1 MDDFNQVNQI
11 VSDAIKDSSYITV
24 LISSGVYILYTLIIR
39 LVDLFKAKDRNKPL
53 IQMASAI
60 KEVSENV
67 VKLNT
72 VLDKQIQDAE
82 SKELTKVRQVISLT
96 FDSFRANI
104 SKTCNEII
112 IHNNIEENR
121 KILAELVQT
130 LNELDNQNNLVVL
143 LKISNL
149 SDYFSQL
156 AYVENL
162 QAKLIEKTTFLAK
175 LNETLNDSLNQSEEL
190 KKQYKDLED
199 LEYKEPSKEQIL
211 QDLKE
216 AVNELKLVEEGKL
229 IARPAKELLD
239 ELE

>member
-39 LVDLFKAKDRNKPL
+39 LIDLFKAKDRNKPL
-53 IQMASAI
+53 IQMTSAI

-82 SKELTKVRQVISLT
+82 SKELTKVRQVISLA

-121 KILAELVQT
+121 DLIR
-130 LNELDNQNNLVVL
+130 
-143 LKISNL
+143 
-149 SDYFSQL
+149 
-156 AYVENL
+156 ENL
-162 QAKLIEKTTFLAK
+162 FKTINTEYYKLYNVFSAYEVDGINIATKIKDEWIDDTTKECLEVIYDGQDKDVRIGQIINK
-175 LNETLNDSLNQSEEL
+175 LTIIANEHSV
-190 KKQYKDLED
+190 Y
-199 LEYKEPSKEQIL
+199 
-211 QDLKE
+211 
-216 AVNELKLVEEGKL
+216 VNNKVFNH
-229 IARPAKELLD
+229 
-239 ELE
+239 

>member
-72 VLDKQIQDAE
+72 ILDKQIQDAE
-82 SKELTKVRQVISLT
+82 SKELTKVRQVICLA

-121 KILAELVQT
+121 DLIR
-130 LNELDNQNNLVVL
+130 
-143 LKISNL
+143 
-149 SDYFSQL
+149 
-156 AYVENL
+156 ENL
-162 QAKLIEKTTFLAK
+162 FKTISTEYYKLYNVFSAYEVDGINIATKIKDEWIDDTTKECLEVIYDSQDKDVRIGQIINK
-175 LNETLNDSLNQSEEL
+175 LTIIANEHSI
-190 KKQYKDLED
+190 Y
-199 LEYKEPSKEQIL
+199 
-211 QDLKE
+211 
-216 AVNELKLVEEGKL
+216 VNNKVFNH
-229 IARPAKELLD
+229 
-239 ELE
+239 

>member
-11 VSDAIKDSSYITV
+11 VSDAIKHSSYITV

-82 SKELTKVRQVISLT
+82 SKELTKVRQVISLA

-121 KILAELVQT
+121 DLIK
-130 LNELDNQNNLVVL
+130 
-143 LKISNL
+143 
-149 SDYFSQL
+149 
-156 AYVENL
+156 ENL
-162 QAKLIEKTTFLAK
+162 FKTISTEYYKLYNVFSAYEVDGINIATKIKDEWIDDTTKECLEVIYDGQDKDVRIGQIINKLIIIA
-175 LNETLNDSLNQSEEL
+175 NENSV
-190 KKQYKDLED
+190 Y
-199 LEYKEPSKEQIL
+199 
-211 QDLKE
+211 
-216 AVNELKLVEEGKL
+216 VNNKVFNH
-229 IARPAKELLD
+229 
-239 ELE
+239 

>member
-82 SKELTKVRQVISLT
+82 SKELTKVRQVISLA

-121 KILAELVQT
+121 DLIR
-130 LNELDNQNNLVVL
+130 
-143 LKISNL
+143 
-149 SDYFSQL
+149 
-156 AYVENL
+156 ENL
-162 QAKLIEKTTFLAK
+162 FKTISTEYYKLYNVFSAYEVDGINIATKIKDEWIDDTTKECLKVIYDGQDKDVRIGQIINK
-175 LNETLNDSLNQSEEL
+175 LTIIANEHSV
-190 KKQYKDLED
+190 Y
-199 LEYKEPSKEQIL
+199 
-211 QDLKE
+211 
-216 AVNELKLVEEGKL
+216 VNNKVFNH
-229 IARPAKELLD
+229 
-239 ELE
+239 

>member
-82 SKELTKVRQVISLT
+82 SKELTKVRQVISLA

-104 SKTCNEII
+104 SKTCNDII

-121 KILAELVQT
+121 
-130 LNELDNQNNLVVL
+130 NL
-143 LKISNL
+143 IR
-149 SDYFSQL
+149 
-156 AYVENL
+156 ENL
-162 QAKLIEKTTFLAK
+162 FKTISTEYYKLYNVFSAYEVDGINIATKIKDEWIDDTTKECLEVIYDGQDKDVRIGQIINK
-175 LNETLNDSLNQSEEL
+175 LTIIANEHSV
-190 KKQYKDLED
+190 Y
-199 LEYKEPSKEQIL
+199 
-211 QDLKE
+211 
-216 AVNELKLVEEGKL
+216 VNNKVFNH
-229 IARPAKELLD
+229 
-239 ELE
+239 

>member
-82 SKELTKVRQVISLT
+82 SKELTKVRQVISLA

-112 IHNNIEENR
+112 IHNNIEETR
-121 KILAELVQT
+121 DLIR
-130 LNELDNQNNLVVL
+130 
-143 LKISNL
+143 
-149 SDYFSQL
+149 
-156 AYVENL
+156 ENL
-162 QAKLIEKTTFLAK
+162 FKTISTEYYKLYNVFSAYEVDGINIATKIKDEWIDDTTKECLEVIYDGQDKDVRIGQIINK
-175 LNETLNDSLNQSEEL
+175 LTIIANEHSV
-190 KKQYKDLED
+190 Y
-199 LEYKEPSKEQIL
+199 
-211 QDLKE
+211 
-216 AVNELKLVEEGKL
+216 VNNKVFNH
-229 IARPAKELLD
+229 
-239 ELE
+239 

>member
-53 IQMASAI
+53 IKMASAI

-67 VKLNT
+67 VKLNN

-82 SKELTKVRQVISLT
+82 SKELTKVRQVISLA

-104 SKTCNEII
+104 SRTCNEII

-121 KILAELVQT
+121 DLIR
-130 LNELDNQNNLVVL
+130 
-143 LKISNL
+143 
-149 SDYFSQL
+149 
-156 AYVENL
+156 ENL
-162 QAKLIEKTTFLAK
+162 FKTVSTEYYKLYNVFSAYEVDGINIATKIKDEWIDDTTKECLEVIY
-175 LNETLNDSLNQSEEL
+175 NSQD
-190 KKQYKDLED
+190 KDVRIG
-199 LEYKEPSKEQIL
+199 QIL
-211 QDLKE
+211 NKLTIIANE
-216 AVNELKLVEEGKL
+216 HSVYVNNKVFNH
-229 IARPAKELLD
+229 
-239 ELE
+239 

>member
-1 MDDFNQVNQI
+1 MEDFNQVNQI

-60 KEVSENV
+60 KEFSENV

-82 SKELTKVRQVISLT
+82 SKELTKVRQVISLA

-112 IHNNIEENR
+112 IHNNIDTNR
-121 KILAELVQT
+121 DLIR
-130 LNELDNQNNLVVL
+130 
-143 LKISNL
+143 
-149 SDYFSQL
+149 
-156 AYVENL
+156 ENL
-162 QAKLIEKTTFLAK
+162 FKTISTEYYKLYNVFSAYEVDGINIATKIKDEWIDDTTKECL
-175 LNETLNDSLNQSEEL
+175 EVIYDGQD
-190 KKQYKDLED
+190 KDVRIG
-199 LEYKEPSKEQIL
+199 QIL
-211 QDLKE
+211 NKLTIIANE
-216 AVNELKLVEEGKL
+216 HSIYVNNKVFNH
-229 IARPAKELLD
+229 
-239 ELE
+239 

>member
-72 VLDKQIQDAE
+72 VLDKQIQNAE
-82 SKELTKVRQVISLT
+82 SKELTKVRQVISLA

-112 IHNNIEENR
+112 IHNNIDKNKDLIR
-121 KILAELVQT
+121 
-130 LNELDNQNNLVVL
+130 
-143 LKISNL
+143 
-149 SDYFSQL
+149 
-156 AYVENL
+156 ENL
-162 QAKLIEKTTFLAK
+162 FKTVSTEYYKLYNVFSAYEVDGINIATKIKDEWIDDTTKECL
-175 LNETLNDSLNQSEEL
+175 EVIYDGQD
-190 KKQYKDLED
+190 KDVRIG
-199 LEYKEPSKEQIL
+199 QIL
-211 QDLKE
+211 NKLTIIANE
-216 AVNELKLVEEGKL
+216 HSVYVNNKVFNH
-229 IARPAKELLD
+229 
-239 ELE
+239 

>member
-82 SKELTKVRQVISLT
+82 SKELTKVRQVISLA

-121 KILAELVQT
+121 DLIR
-130 LNELDNQNNLVVL
+130 
-143 LKISNL
+143 
-149 SDYFSQL
+149 
-156 AYVENL
+156 ENL
-162 QAKLIEKTTFLAK
+162 FKTISTEYYKLYNVFSAYEVDGINIATKIKDEWIDDTTKECLEVIYDGQDKDVRIGQIINK
-175 LNETLNDSLNQSEEL
+175 LTIIANEHSV
-190 KKQYKDLED
+190 Y
-199 LEYKEPSKEQIL
+199 
-211 QDLKE
+211 
-216 AVNELKLVEEGKL
+216 VNNKVFNH
-229 IARPAKELLD
+229 
-239 ELE
+239 

>member
-1 MDDFNQVNQI
+1 MEDFNQVNQI

-82 SKELTKVRQVISLT
+82 SKELTKVRQVISLA

-112 IHNNIEENR
+112 IHNNIDTNR
-121 KILAELVQT
+121 DLIR
-130 LNELDNQNNLVVL
+130 
-143 LKISNL
+143 
-149 SDYFSQL
+149 
-156 AYVENL
+156 ENL
-162 QAKLIEKTTFLAK
+162 FKTISTEYYKLYNVFSAYEVDGINIATKIKDEWIDDTTKECLEVIYDGQDKDVRIGQIINKLIIIA
-175 LNETLNDSLNQSEEL
+175 NEHSV
-190 KKQYKDLED
+190 Y
-199 LEYKEPSKEQIL
+199 
-211 QDLKE
+211 
-216 AVNELKLVEEGKL
+216 VNNKVFNH
-229 IARPAKELLD
+229 
-239 ELE
+239 

>member
-24 LISSGVYILYTLIIR
+24 LISSGVYILYTFIIR

-82 SKELTKVRQVISLT
+82 SKELTKVRQVISLA

-121 KILAELVQT
+121 DLIR
-130 LNELDNQNNLVVL
+130 
-143 LKISNL
+143 
-149 SDYFSQL
+149 
-156 AYVENL
+156 ENL
-162 QAKLIEKTTFLAK
+162 FKTISTEYYKLYNVFSAYEVDGINIATKIRDEWIDDTTKECLEVIYDGQDKDVRIGQIINK
-175 LNETLNDSLNQSEEL
+175 LTIIANEHSV
-190 KKQYKDLED
+190 Y
-199 LEYKEPSKEQIL
+199 
-211 QDLKE
+211 
-216 AVNELKLVEEGKL
+216 VNNKVFNH
-229 IARPAKELLD
+229 
-239 ELE
+239 

>member
-11 VSDAIKDSSYITV
+11 VSNAIKDSSYITV

-82 SKELTKVRQVISLT
+82 SKELTKVRQVISLA

-121 KILAELVQT
+121 DLIR
-130 LNELDNQNNLVVL
+130 
-143 LKISNL
+143 
-149 SDYFSQL
+149 
-156 AYVENL
+156 ENL
-162 QAKLIEKTTFLAK
+162 FKTISTEYYKLYNVFSAYEVDGINIATKIKDEWIDDTTKECLEVIYDGQDKDVRIGQIINK
-175 LNETLNDSLNQSEEL
+175 LTIIANEHSV
-190 KKQYKDLED
+190 Y
-199 LEYKEPSKEQIL
+199 
-211 QDLKE
+211 
-216 AVNELKLVEEGKL
+216 VNNKVFNH
-229 IARPAKELLD
+229 
-239 ELE
+239 

>member
-11 VSDAIKDSSYITV
+11 VFDAIKDSSYITV

-72 VLDKQIQDAE
+72 VLDKQIQNAE
-82 SKELTKVRQVISLT
+82 SKELTKVRQVISVA

-112 IHNNIEENR
+112 IHNNIDTNR
-121 KILAELVQT
+121 DLIR
-130 LNELDNQNNLVVL
+130 
-143 LKISNL
+143 
-149 SDYFSQL
+149 
-156 AYVENL
+156 ENL
-162 QAKLIEKTTFLAK
+162 FKTISTEYYKLYNVFSAYEVDGINIATKIKDEWIDDTTKECL
-175 LNETLNDSLNQSEEL
+175 EVIYDGQD
-190 KKQYKDLED
+190 KDVRIG
-199 LEYKEPSKEQIL
+199 QIL
-211 QDLKE
+211 NKLTIIANE
-216 AVNELKLVEEGKL
+216 HSVYVNNKVFNH
-229 IARPAKELLD
+229 
-239 ELE
+239 

>member
-82 SKELTKVRQVISLT
+82 SKELTKVRQVISLA

-112 IHNNIEENR
+112 IHNNIDENR
-121 KILAELVQT
+121 DLIR
-130 LNELDNQNNLVVL
+130 
-143 LKISNL
+143 
-149 SDYFSQL
+149 
-156 AYVENL
+156 ENL
-162 QAKLIEKTTFLAK
+162 FKTISTEYYKLYNVFSAYEVDGINIATKIKDEWIDDTTKECLEVIYDGQDKDVRIGQILNKLIIIA
-175 LNETLNDSLNQSEEL
+175 NEHSV
-190 KKQYKDLED
+190 Y
-199 LEYKEPSKEQIL
+199 
-211 QDLKE
+211 
-216 AVNELKLVEEGKL
+216 VNNKVFNH
-229 IARPAKELLD
+229 
-239 ELE
+239 

>member
-1 MDDFNQVNQI
+1 MDDFNEVNQI

-82 SKELTKVRQVISLT
+82 SKELTKVRQVISLA

-112 IHNNIEENR
+112 IHNNIDTNR
-121 KILAELVQT
+121 
-130 LNELDNQNNLVVL
+130 NL
-143 LKISNL
+143 IR
-149 SDYFSQL
+149 
-156 AYVENL
+156 ENL
-162 QAKLIEKTTFLAK
+162 FKTISTEYYKLYNVFSAYEVDGINIATKIKDEWIDDTTKECL
-175 LNETLNDSLNQSEEL
+175 EVIYDGQD
-190 KKQYKDLED
+190 KDVRIG
-199 LEYKEPSKEQIL
+199 QIL
-211 QDLKE
+211 NKLTIIANE
-216 AVNELKLVEEGKL
+216 HSVYVNNKVFNH
-229 IARPAKELLD
+229 
-239 ELE
+239 

>member
-82 SKELTKVRQVISLT
+82 SKELTKVRQVITLA

-112 IHNNIEENR
+112 IHNNIKENR
-121 KILAELVQT
+121 DLIR
-130 LNELDNQNNLVVL
+130 
-143 LKISNL
+143 
-149 SDYFSQL
+149 
-156 AYVENL
+156 ENL
-162 QAKLIEKTTFLAK
+162 FKTISTEYYKLYNVFSAYEVDGINIATKIKDEWIDDTTKECLEVIYDGQDKDVRIGQIINK
-175 LNETLNDSLNQSEEL
+175 LTIIANEHSV
-190 KKQYKDLED
+190 Y
-199 LEYKEPSKEQIL
+199 
-211 QDLKE
+211 
-216 AVNELKLVEEGKL
+216 VNNKVFNH
-229 IARPAKELLD
+229 
-239 ELE
+239 

>member
-82 SKELTKVRQVISLT
+82 SKELTKVRQVISLA

-121 KILAELVQT
+121 DLIR
-130 LNELDNQNNLVVL
+130 
-143 LKISNL
+143 
-149 SDYFSQL
+149 
-156 AYVENL
+156 ENL
-162 QAKLIEKTTFLAK
+162 FKTISTEYYKLYNVFSAYEVDGINIATKIKDEWIDDTTKECL
-175 LNETLNDSLNQSEEL
+175 EVIYDGQD
-190 KKQYKDLED
+190 KDVRIG
-199 LEYKEPSKEQIL
+199 QIL
-211 QDLKE
+211 NKLTII
-216 AVNELKLVEEGKL
+216 ANEHSVYINNKVFNH
-229 IARPAKELLD
+229 
-239 ELE
+239 

>member
-82 SKELTKVRQVISLT
+82 SKELTKVRQVISLA

-121 KILAELVQT
+121 DLIR
-130 LNELDNQNNLVVL
+130 
-143 LKISNL
+143 
-149 SDYFSQL
+149 
-156 AYVENL
+156 ENL
-162 QAKLIEKTTFLAK
+162 FKTISTEYYKLYNVFSAYEVDGINIATKIKDEWIDDTTKECL
-175 LNETLNDSLNQSEEL
+175 EVIYDGQD
-190 KKQYKDLED
+190 KDVRIG
-199 LEYKEPSKEQIL
+199 QIL
-211 QDLKE
+211 NKLTIIANE
-216 AVNELKLVEEGKL
+216 HSVYVNNKVFN
-229 IARPAKELLD
+229 R
-239 ELE
+239 

>member
-11 VSDAIKDSSYITV
+11 VSDAIKNSSYITV
-24 LISSGVYILYTLIIR
+24 LISSGVYIIYTLIIR
-39 LVDLFKAKDRNKPL
+39 LVDLFKAKNRNKPL

-82 SKELTKVRQVISLT
+82 SKELTKVRQLISLA

-121 KILAELVQT
+121 DLIR
-130 LNELDNQNNLVVL
+130 
-143 LKISNL
+143 
-149 SDYFSQL
+149 
-156 AYVENL
+156 ENL
-162 QAKLIEKTTFLAK
+162 FKTISTEYYKLYNVFSAYEVDGINIATKIKDEWIDDTNKECLEVIYDGQDKDVRIGQIINK
-175 LNETLNDSLNQSEEL
+175 LTIIANEHSV
-190 KKQYKDLED
+190 Y
-199 LEYKEPSKEQIL
+199 
-211 QDLKE
+211 
-216 AVNELKLVEEGKL
+216 VNNKVFNH
-229 IARPAKELLD
+229 
-239 ELE
+239 

>member
-82 SKELTKVRQVISLT
+82 SKELTKVRQVISLA

-112 IHNNIEENR
+112 IHNNIDKNR
-121 KILAELVQT
+121 DLIR
-130 LNELDNQNNLVVL
+130 
-143 LKISNL
+143 
-149 SDYFSQL
+149 
-156 AYVENL
+156 ENL
-162 QAKLIEKTTFLAK
+162 FKTISTEYYKLYNVFSAYEVDGINIATKIKDEWIDDTTKECLEVIYDGQDKDVRIGQIINKLIIIA
-175 LNETLNDSLNQSEEL
+175 NEHSV
-190 KKQYKDLED
+190 Y
-199 LEYKEPSKEQIL
+199 
-211 QDLKE
+211 
-216 AVNELKLVEEGKL
+216 VNNKVFNH
-229 IARPAKELLD
+229 
-239 ELE
+239 

>member
-82 SKELTKVRQVISLT
+82 SKELTKVRQVISLA

-112 IHNNIEENR
+112 INNNIEENR
-121 KILAELVQT
+121 DLIR
-130 LNELDNQNNLVVL
+130 
-143 LKISNL
+143 
-149 SDYFSQL
+149 
-156 AYVENL
+156 ENL
-162 QAKLIEKTTFLAK
+162 FKTISTEYYKLYNVFSAYEVDGINIATKIKDEWIDDTTKECLEVIYDGQDKDVRIGQIINK
-175 LNETLNDSLNQSEEL
+175 LTIIANEHSV
-190 KKQYKDLED
+190 Y
-199 LEYKEPSKEQIL
+199 
-211 QDLKE
+211 
-216 AVNELKLVEEGKL
+216 VNNKVFNH
-229 IARPAKELLD
+229 
-239 ELE
+239 

>member
-11 VSDAIKDSSYITV
+11 VSDAIKNSSYITV

-82 SKELTKVRQVISLT
+82 SKELTKVRQVISLA

-112 IHNNIEENR
+112 IHNNIDKNR
-121 KILAELVQT
+121 DLIR
-130 LNELDNQNNLVVL
+130 
-143 LKISNL
+143 
-149 SDYFSQL
+149 
-156 AYVENL
+156 ENL
-162 QAKLIEKTTFLAK
+162 FKTISTEYYKLYNVFSAYEVDGINIATKIKDEWIDDTTKECL
-175 LNETLNDSLNQSEEL
+175 EVIYDGQD
-190 KKQYKDLED
+190 KDVRIG
-199 LEYKEPSKEQIL
+199 QIL
-211 QDLKE
+211 NKLTIIANE
-216 AVNELKLVEEGKL
+216 HSVYVNNKVFNH
-229 IARPAKELLD
+229 
-239 ELE
+239 

>member
-82 SKELTKVRQVISLT
+82 SKELTKVRQVISLA

-121 KILAELVQT
+121 DLIR
-130 LNELDNQNNLVVL
+130 
-143 LKISNL
+143 
-149 SDYFSQL
+149 
-156 AYVENL
+156 ENL
-162 QAKLIEKTTFLAK
+162 FKTVSTEYYKLYNVFSAYEVDGINIATKIKDEWIDDTTKECL
-175 LNETLNDSLNQSEEL
+175 EVIYDGQD
-190 KKQYKDLED
+190 KDVRIG
-199 LEYKEPSKEQIL
+199 QIL
-211 QDLKE
+211 NKLTIIANE
-216 AVNELKLVEEGKL
+216 HSVYVNNKVFNH
-229 IARPAKELLD
+229 
-239 ELE
+239 

>member
-11 VSDAIKDSSYITV
+11 VSDAIRDSSYITV

-72 VLDKQIQDAE
+72 VLDKQIQNAE
-82 SKELTKVRQVISLT
+82 SKELNKVRQVIGLA

-112 IHNNIEENR
+112 IGNNIEENR
-121 KILAELVQT
+121 DLIK
-130 LNELDNQNNLVVL
+130 
-143 LKISNL
+143 
-149 SDYFSQL
+149 
-156 AYVENL
+156 ENL
-162 QAKLIEKTTFLAK
+162 FKTISTEYYKLYNVFSAYEVDGINIATKIKDEWIDDTTKECLGVIYGCQDKDVRIGQIINK
-175 LNETLNDSLNQSEEL
+175 LTIIANEHSV
-190 KKQYKDLED
+190 Y
-199 LEYKEPSKEQIL
+199 
-211 QDLKE
+211 
-216 AVNELKLVEEGKL
+216 VNNKVFNH
-229 IARPAKELLD
+229 
-239 ELE
+239 

>member
-11 VSDAIKDSSYITV
+11 VSDVIKDSSYITV

-82 SKELTKVRQVISLT
+82 SKELTKVRQVISLA

-121 KILAELVQT
+121 DLIR
-130 LNELDNQNNLVVL
+130 
-143 LKISNL
+143 
-149 SDYFSQL
+149 
-156 AYVENL
+156 ENL
-162 QAKLIEKTTFLAK
+162 FKTISTEYYKLYNVFSAYEVDGINIATKIKDEWIDDTTKECLEVIYDGQDKDVRIGQIINK
-175 LNETLNDSLNQSEEL
+175 LTIIANEHSVYINN
-190 KKQYKDLED
+190 K
-199 LEYKEPSKEQIL
+199 
-211 QDLKE
+211 
-216 AVNELKLVEEGKL
+216 VFNH
-229 IARPAKELLD
+229 
-239 ELE
+239 

>member
-24 LISSGVYILYTLIIR
+24 LISSGIYILYTLIIK

-72 VLDKQIQDAE
+72 VLDKQIQNAE
-82 SKELTKVRQVISLT
+82 SKELTKVRQVISLA

-112 IHNNIEENR
+112 IHNNIDTNR
-121 KILAELVQT
+121 DLIR
-130 LNELDNQNNLVVL
+130 
-143 LKISNL
+143 
-149 SDYFSQL
+149 
-156 AYVENL
+156 ENL
-162 QAKLIEKTTFLAK
+162 FKTISTEYYKLYNVFSAYEVDGINIATKIKDEWIDDTTKECL
-175 LNETLNDSLNQSEEL
+175 EVIYDGQD
-190 KKQYKDLED
+190 KDVRIG
-199 LEYKEPSKEQIL
+199 QIL
-211 QDLKE
+211 NKLTIIANE
-216 AVNELKLVEEGKL
+216 YSIYVNNK
-229 IARPAKELLD
+229 IFNH
-239 ELE
+239 